1 MLDDA
6 RKQRKY
12 RRWQLYNAG
21 VVYLQACAVYSPAGL
36 LYYSHR
42 RFF

>member
-6 RKQRKY
+6 RKQRHC
-12 RRWQLYNAG
+12 RRWQLHNAG
-21 VVYLQACAVYSPAGL
+21 VVYLQARAVYSPADL